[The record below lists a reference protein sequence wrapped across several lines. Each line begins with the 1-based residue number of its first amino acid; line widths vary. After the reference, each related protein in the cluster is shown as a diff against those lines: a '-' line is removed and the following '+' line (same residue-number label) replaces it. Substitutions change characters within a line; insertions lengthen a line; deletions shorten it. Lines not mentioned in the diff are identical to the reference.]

1 MKRRVTRSG
10 GMFMNDGR
18 SCLHHRHRSLAI
30 GLSCKRFNYYY
41 EMCYTYMLGLESFPH
56 LATVIYMNRLVYS
69 IISISNAILH
79 GIYPLTSSHY
89 ERVQCFDWREA
100 IVLHC
105 SHQSILFIGHPKRLG
120 SSCCCQST
128 SESSIRCQF
137 ELIEFVSNWF
147 PLNWLMNGS
156 QFVPNATILV
166 YELMI
171 CSNSLFYDGNN
182 RCHHFDYELINRKF
196 KTQLS
201 IINQELDL
209 NLVLIIKFEWGNK

>member
-1 MKRRVTRSG
+1 MPLFSSFIQTLDDHFMVHFVIGKYFELKRYQLTIDEEKGNTFG
-10 GMFMNDGR
+10 GGGVFMNDGR

-56 LATVIYMNRLVYS
+56 FATVTYMNRLVYS

-137 ELIEFVSNWF
+137 ELIEFVSN
-147 PLNWLMNGS
+147 
-156 QFVPNATILV
+156 
-166 YELMI
+166 
-171 CSNSLFYDGNN
+171 
-182 RCHHFDYELINRKF
+182 
-196 KTQLS
+196 
-201 IINQELDL
+201 
-209 NLVLIIKFEWGNK
+209 